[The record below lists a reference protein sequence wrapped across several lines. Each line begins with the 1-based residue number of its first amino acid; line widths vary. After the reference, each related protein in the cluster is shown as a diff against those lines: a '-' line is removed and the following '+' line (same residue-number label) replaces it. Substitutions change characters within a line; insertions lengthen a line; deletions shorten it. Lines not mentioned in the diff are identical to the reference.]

1 MDWSAPAY
9 VLSFRAFGERDAVV
23 SVLTEEHGRFAGL
36 VRGGQSQKNKTHWQP
51 GHLVN
56 ASWRARLSEHLGT
69 FTGEAIKN
77 NSAHLLHSP
86 LGLATLLSA
95 CALID
100 LTTPERMPL
109 TGLFESVGDLLP
121 LDEGADDLAR
131 YVRFENEVLCA
142 LGYGLDFSRCAI
154 TGTQDDLA
162 YVSPKTGRAVNRVAA
177 SPWAGKLLVLPDFMH
192 KALVP
197 SWDDIAAGLHLTG
210 HFIERHVFHHMPVY
224 ALNQLSAKRERVLD
238 LVDKCRMVAPRLL
251 ESKPLMSIS

>member
-23 SVLTEEHGRFAGL
+23 SVMTENQGRFAGL
-36 VRGGQSQKNKTHWQP
+36 VRGGQSQKNSAHWQP

-56 ASWRARLSEHLGT
+56 ATWRARLSEHLGS

-77 NSAHLLHSP
+77 NSANLLHSP

-95 CALID
+95 CALVD

-109 TGLFESVGDLLP
+109 TGLYQSIADLLP

-142 LGYGLDFSRCAI
+142 LGYGLDFSCCAI
-154 TGTQDDLA
+154 TGTREDLA
-162 YVSPKTGRAVNRVAA
+162 YVSPKTGRAVNRTAA
-177 SPWAGKLLVLPDFMH
+177 APWADKLLPLPDFMH
-192 KALVP
+192 KVLIP
-197 SWDDIAAGLHLTG
+197 SWDDVAAGLALTG
-210 HFIERHVFHHMPVY
+210 HFIERHVFHHLPNF
-224 ALNQLSAKRERVLD
+224 ALTQLAAKRERVLD
-238 LVDKCRMVAPRLL
+238 LVDKQRMVATQSHLAV
-251 ESKPLMSIS
+251 S

>member
-23 SVLTEEHGRFAGL
+23 SVMTQDHGRFAGL
-36 VRGGQSQKNKTHWQP
+36 VRGGQSQKHSTHWQP

-56 ASWRARLSEHLGT
+56 ATWRARLSEHLGS

-77 NSAHLLHSP
+77 NSANLMHSP

-95 CALID
+95 CALVD

-109 TGLFESVGDLLP
+109 TGLFQCISDLLP

-142 LGYGLDFSRCAI
+142 LGYGLDFSGCAI
-154 TGTQDDLA
+154 TGTRDDLA
-162 YVSPKTGRAVNRVAA
+162 YVSPKTGRAVNRTAA
-177 SPWAGKLLVLPDFMH
+177 APWADKLLPLPEFMH
-192 KALVP
+192 KALIP
-197 SWDDIAAGLHLTG
+197 SWDDVAAGLALTG
-210 HFIERHVFHHMPVY
+210 HFIERHVYHHLPHF
-224 ALNQLSAKRERVLD
+224 ALAQLAAKRERVLD
-238 LVDKCRMVAPRLL
+238 LVDKQRMVSPEPHLAV
-251 ESKPLMSIS
+251 S

>member
-23 SVLTEEHGRFAGL
+23 SVMTESHGRFAGL
-36 VRGGQSQKNKTHWQP
+36 VRGGQSQKHSTHWQP

-56 ASWRARLSEHLGT
+56 ATWRARLSEHLGC

-77 NSAHLLHSP
+77 NSANLMYSP

-95 CALID
+95 CALVD

-109 TGLFESVGDLLP
+109 TGLFQCIGDLLP

-142 LGYGLDFSRCAI
+142 LGYGLDFSCCAI
-154 TGTQDDLA
+154 TGTRDDLA
-162 YVSPKTGRAVNRVAA
+162 YVSPKTGRAVNRSAA
-177 SPWAGKLLVLPDFMH
+177 TPWAEKLLPLPDFMH
-192 KALVP
+192 KPLIP
-197 SWDDIAAGLHLTG
+197 SWDEVAAGLALTG
-210 HFIERHVFHHMPVY
+210 HFIERHVYHHLPTY
-224 ALNQLSAKRERVLD
+224 ALTQLAAKRERVLD
-238 LVDKCRMVAPRLL
+238 LVNKQRMVSPEPHLAV
-251 ESKPLMSIS
+251 S

>member
-23 SVLTEEHGRFAGL
+23 SVMTQEHGRFAGL
-36 VRGGQSQKNKTHWQP
+36 VRGGQSQKHSTHWQP

-56 ASWRARLSEHLGT
+56 ATWRARLSEHLGS

-77 NSAHLLHSP
+77 NSANLMHSP

-95 CALID
+95 CALVD

-109 TGLFESVGDLLP
+109 TGLFQCIADLLP

-142 LGYGLDFSRCAI
+142 LGYGLDFSGCAI
-154 TGTQDDLA
+154 TGTRDDLA
-162 YVSPKTGRAVNRVAA
+162 YVSPKTGRAVNRIAA
-177 SPWAGKLLVLPDFMH
+177 APWADKLLPLPDFMH
-192 KALVP
+192 KPLIP
-197 SWDDIAAGLHLTG
+197 SWDDVAVGLALTG
-210 HFIERHVFHHMPVY
+210 HFIERHVYHHLPNF
-224 ALNQLSAKRERVLD
+224 ALAQLAAKRERVLD
-238 LVDKCRMVAPRLL
+238 LVDKQRMVSHEPTLAV
-251 ESKPLMSIS
+251 S

>member
-36 VRGGQSQKNKTHWQP
+36 VRGGQSQKHRAHWQP

-56 ASWRARLSEHLGT
+56 AAWRARLSEHLGS

-77 NSAHLLHSP
+77 NSANLMHSP

-95 CALID
+95 CALVD

-109 TGLFESVGDLLP
+109 TGLFQSISDLLP

-142 LGYGLDFSRCAI
+142 LGYGLDFSCCAL
-154 TGTQDDLA
+154 TGTRDDLA
-162 YVSPKTGRAVNRVAA
+162 YVSPKTGRAVNRTAA
-177 SPWAGKLLVLPDFMH
+177 QPWAEKLLVLPDFMH
-192 KALVP
+192 KVLIP
-197 SWDDIAAGLHLTG
+197 SWDDIAAGLALTG
-210 HFIERHVFHHMPVY
+210 HFIERHVFHHLPSY
-224 ALNQLSAKRERVLD
+224 ALNQLAAKRERVLD
-238 LVDKCRMVAPRLL
+238 LVNKQRMVAPQPLL
-251 ESKPLMSIS
+251 SVS